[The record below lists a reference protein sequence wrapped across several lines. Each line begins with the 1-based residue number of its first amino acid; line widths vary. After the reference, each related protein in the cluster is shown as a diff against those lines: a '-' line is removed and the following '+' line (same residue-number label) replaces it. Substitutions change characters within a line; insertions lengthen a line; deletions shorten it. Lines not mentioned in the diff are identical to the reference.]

1 MTEQLATRPL
11 AVSIAAVERDTGLSK
26 DTLRV
31 WERRYGFPTPDR
43 DGFGERAYPLEQV
56 ERLRVI
62 KRLLDTGHRPGRIVP
77 LSMDDLHRLG
87 EGMAGGGAAAR
98 QRDTAASAH
107 PMLDL
112 LLAHDIDGLR
122 HALHDAQL
130 RLGMSRFLTDVVGPL
145 NVLVGETW
153 MRGQLQV
160 FEEHM
165 YAELL
170 QVVLRHA
177 IHSVPQPP
185 ASAHPRVLLTTF
197 PQEAHGLGLLMVEP
211 LLALEG
217 CKCISLGTQT
227 PMDDIVLATA
237 ACRADVVAL
246 SFTASLN
253 HNLVIDGLSE
263 LRRKVP
269 ERVEIWAGGQCPALL
284 RRDVPGVVTVGALD
298 AVRTQVAR
306 WRTANTNHG

>member
-1 MTEQLATRPL
+1 MGDPVATRPL
-11 AVSIAAVERDTGLSK
+11 AASIAAVERDTGLSK

-56 ERLRVI
+56 EKLRAI

-87 EGMAGGGAAAR
+87 EGMAGGAAAR
-98 QRDTAASAH
+98 NRDTGTSAH
-107 PMLDL
+107 PMLAL
-112 LLAHDIDGLR
+112 LHAHDLDGLR

-130 RLGMSRFLTDVVGPL
+130 RLGLSRFLTEVVGPL
-145 NVLVGETW
+145 NVLVGDTW

-170 QVVLRHA
+170 QVVLRNA

-185 ASAHPRVLLTTF
+185 ASARPRVLLTTF

-227 PMDDIVLATA
+227 PMDDIVLAAA
-237 ACRADVVAL
+237 ACRADTVAL

-253 HNLVIDGLSE
+253 HNLVIDGLAE
-263 LRRKVP
+263 LRRKLP
-269 ERVEIWAGGQCPALL
+269 EGIEIWAGGQCPALL
-284 RRDVPGVVTVGALD
+284 RRDVPGVVTVGELD
-298 AVRTQVAR
+298 AVRPQVAR
-306 WRTANTNHG
+306 WRAGHAGQG

>member
-11 AVSIAAVERDTGLSK
+11 SVSIAAVERDTGLSK

-56 ERLRVI
+56 EKLRAI

-77 LSMDDLHRLG
+77 LSIDDLQRLG
-87 EGMAGGGAAAR
+87 EGMAGGAVAR
-98 QRDTAASAH
+98 NRDASASAH
-107 PMLDL
+107 PMLAL
-112 LLAHDIDGLR
+112 LHAHDVDGLR
-122 HALHDAQL
+122 HALRDAQL
-130 RLGMSRFLTDVVGPL
+130 RLGLSRFLTEVVGPL
-145 NVLVGETW
+145 NALVGDSW

-165 YAELL
+165 YAEVL
-170 QVVLRHA
+170 QVVLRSA

-185 ASAHPRVLLTTF
+185 ALAHPRVLLTTF

-211 LLALEG
+211 LLAMEG

-227 PMDDIVLATA
+227 PMDDIVLAA
-237 ACRADVVAL
+237 DAVRADIVAL

-253 HNLVIDGLSE
+253 HNLVVDGLAE
-263 LRRKVP
+263 LRRKLP
-269 ERVEIWAGGQCPALL
+269 PGVEIWAGGQCPALL
-284 RRDVPGVVTVGALD
+284 RRDVPGVVTVGELD

-306 WRTANTNHG
+306 WRAGRG

>member
-11 AVSIAAVERDTGLSK
+11 SVSIAAVERDTGLSK

-56 ERLRVI
+56 EKLRAI

-77 LSMDDLHRLG
+77 LSIDDLQRLG
-87 EGMAGGGAAAR
+87 EGMAGGASVR
-98 QRDTAASAH
+98 NRDASASAH
-107 PMLDL
+107 PMLAL
-112 LLAHDIDGLR
+112 LHAHDVDGLR

-130 RLGMSRFLTDVVGPL
+130 RLGLSRFLTEVVGPL
-145 NVLVGETW
+145 NALVGDSW

-165 YAELL
+165 YAEVL
-170 QVVLRHA
+170 QVVLRSA

-185 ASAHPRVLLTTF
+185 ALAHPRVLLTTF

-211 LLALEG
+211 LLAMEG

-227 PMDDIVLATA
+227 PMDDIVLAA
-237 ACRADVVAL
+237 NAVRADIVAL

-253 HNLVIDGLSE
+253 HNLVVDGLAE
-263 LRRKVP
+263 LRRKLP
-269 ERVEIWAGGQCPALL
+269 PGVEIWAGGQCPALL
-284 RRDVPGVVTVGALD
+284 RRDVPGVVTVGELD
-298 AVRTQVAR
+298 AVRTHVAR
-306 WRTANTNHG
+306 WRAGRG